1 VKKANSKKV
10 LIVSEKFVL
19 DAIDDGTVPDADD
32 YLLKTK
38 EVNDDEEKIE
48 TTGAKST
55 GKRKRGAKDSRPAKS
70 ASPKE
75 PEKESEKDSK
85 KESKSAPMAS
95 NEEKELPVEQKSSK
109 SNESDKRDVE
119 VVFRYKCFAISILC
133 LIF

>member
-19 DAIDDGTVPDADD
+19 DAIDDGTVPD

-38 EVNDDEEKIE
+38 EANDDEEKIE

-55 GKRKRGAKDSRPAKS
+55 GKRKRGAKDSLPAKS
-70 ASPKE
+70 ASIKE

-95 NEEKELPVEQKSSK
+95 NEEKEIPVEQKSSK
-109 SNESDKRDVE
+109 SNESDKREVE